1 MIRKI
6 PAGDRHFA
14 DMGWLRTHWLFSFGR
29 YFDPENVQFG
39 NLRVFND
46 DRVAP
51 HTGFKMHD
59 HAEME
64 IVTIMLAGR
73 LTHQD
78 STGEPMT
85 IGPHEV
91 QRMTAGTGI
100 RHSEMNQGDEEVHLY
115 QIWFFPWKPGLE
127 PGYEQKRFP
136 AEAFRNALVP
146 LVSGNPADGVISMHA
161 HATVY
166 QGRYQDGESFSYR
179 PDQGRGVF
187 LYVTS
192 GQVNLAGES
201 FGVGDQAR
209 MTGETELEFH
219 VAEEAGVILID
230 VALEQ

>member
-14 DMGWLRTHWLFSFGR
+14 DMDWLQTHWLFSFSH
-29 YFDPENVQFG
+29 YFDPENVRFG

-51 HTGFKMHD
+51 HTGFRMHD

-64 IVTIMLAGR
+64 IVTIMLDGR
-73 LTHQD
+73 LTHRD

-100 RHSEMNQGDEEVHLY
+100 RHSEMNHGDEEVHLY
-115 QIWFFPWKPGLE
+115 QIWFFPWESGLE

-136 AEAFRNALVP
+136 EERFRNALVP
-146 LVSGNPADGVISMHA
+146 LVSGHPADGVISMHA
-161 HATVY
+161 DATVY
-166 QGRYQDGESFSYR
+166 RGRYEAGQSFPYR
-179 PDQGRGVF
+179 PDRGRGVF
-187 LYVTS
+187 LYIS
-192 GQVNLAGES
+192 RGQVDLDGES
-201 FGVGDQAR
+201 FGAGDQAR
-209 MTGETELEFH
+209 ITGETDLEFH
-219 VAEEAGVILID
+219 VTEEAGIVLID
-230 VALEQ
+230 VAIDQ